1 MNQDTVQL
9 DTVQPGPVRPGPDQ
23 AGSDQAGS
31 DQAGSDQAGSDQART
46 GQLDQ
51 APLAQKGAQ
60 RPGVAAPDLE
70 RAEAGLSVLLEAWQ
84 RAIEELGAML
94 PPAQVRA
101 LLIVDTGDSLNVTGL
116 ARMLGASPSATS
128 RLCDRLVAAGLL
140 ARVPAAA
147 SRREILLQLT
157 ESGQRLAAWIRDQR
171 RTALVRVLETISPGG
186 RADLARGLSE
196 VVLG

>member
-9 DTVQPGPVRPGPDQ
+9 DT
-23 AGSDQAGS
+23 
-31 DQAGSDQAGSDQART
+31 
-46 GQLDQ
+46 
-51 APLAQKGAQ
+51 AQQGAVPADRDTHQ
-60 RPGVAAPDLE
+60 RPGAVPADLD

-101 LLIVDTGDSLNVTGL
+101 LLVIEAAEDLNVTGL
-116 ARMLGASPSATS
+116 ARALGTSPSATS

-140 ARVPAAA
+140 ARVPAAD
-147 SRREILLQLT
+147 SRREILLRLT

-171 RTALVRVLETISPGG
+171 RTALTRVLETISPRG
-186 RADLARGLSE
+186 RADLSRGLSE
-196 VVLG
+196 LER